1 MRLNVLQKNRSNLFL
16 KSIISQH
23 LGCKKVFFVP
33 KFELHTVHRQAQCQ
47 NLKIYISKRV
57 LDIQKIQGFYNILTK
72 NCSSNNCT
80 LLLKNKNI
88 CRYVSVSYKSIAKIP
103 TDLNSRSPNEVFIKI
118 REKKLFQPLV
128 GFLQSCS

>member
-1 MRLNVLQKNRSNLFL
+1 MQKS
-16 KSIISQH
+16 
-23 LGCKKVFFVP
+23 FFVP

-88 CRYVSVSYKSIAKIP
+88 CRYVSVSFKSIAKIP
-103 TDLNSRSPNEVFIKI
+103 TDLSSRSPNEVFIKI
-118 REKKLFQPLV
+118 REKNYFSPWWVSYKAVHNTGAQYAFGGV
-128 GFLQSCS
+128 H